1 MRILKPFV
9 SRFATTAILA
19 GALVVAPASAMA
31 QANGDEYDP
40 EGPSPEAMAF
50 DAVLVRP
57 ISFVGAVLST
67 AVFVVSL
74 PFSAPGGN
82 ASQAAE
88 NLVADPW
95 RYTFA
100 RPLGAGFD

>member
-1 MRILKPFV
+1 MRLHKPFM
-9 SRFATTAILA
+9 SRVAAVVVLSASMALTPVAALA
-19 GALVVAPASAMA
+19 ES
-31 QANGDEYDP
+31 NGDEYDP
-40 EGPSPEAMAF
+40 RGPSPEAMAF

-57 ISFVGAVLST
+57 VSFVGAVLST

-88 NLVADPW
+88 TLVADPW

-100 RPLGAGFD
+100 RPLGAGFV